1 MTWLQEFHFLRPY
14 WLLGLIIP
22 FLLGWK
28 FWKNESIKSSW
39 AEVCDEHL
47 LKFLL
52 IKGQNKER
60 QYPFVLA
67 VVICTL
73 AAVALSGPTWVK
85 KENPALMVNN
95 PVMLLLNMSSDM
107 KKNDVTPSRA
117 ERAKFVL
124 KDLTEMLPSAEVGL
138 IVYTHEPFMITPLTE
153 DAAMVRHLLP
163 ALSEDIMPIN
173 GDRLDRAID
182 LAVERMTAAGYYS
195 GNVAILT
202 GDVGEKFDEALKSAA
217 LAHQKGF
224 DVSVIKINA
233 QPNDKLQQ
241 IAQKGGGIYINYN
254 GDMRV
259 LTQKISDL
267 YAKELKKSENM
278 QAVWDDMG
286 YYLFWLP
293 ALLLLYYFR
302 RGVLVVLLIC
312 LLSGTAHAN
321 WFLNDNQEAMRLF
334 EAKQYEAARQKFKNP
349 HWRGAAAYKSG
360 EYEEAL
366 KQFGAEEGLDALYN
380 QGNALAK
387 AGKIDEAIKKYE
399 EVLAQDNNFEDARF
413 NLEYLKRQQ
422 QQEQNQQQKSDQK
435 EQNQDKQQGQ
445 SAQKQEQNQQ
455 QQDKQKQEQQEQQS
469 GNQQQQHQNQQDQQQ
484 QQEGEQQQSEEQ
496 KQSNGEDNQ
505 AQQQENQD
513 NQNDG
518 KKEDHSQ
525 SAGQPEQ
532 QSSAGKQQNEQDS
545 RSSDNKQSGNR
556 QPQQSNNDGSDGKP
570 QNQPQNQQPEG
581 QENSD
586 KQQDAAAAMS
596 DEQGEKEA
604 EAMQGS
610 VGKEEAPEEKEKYRA
625 RMQRFREIPEDK
637 GGLLRAFILKE
648 YRSNRYKD

>member
-1 MTWLQEFHFLRPY
+1 MMWLQEFHFLRPY

-22 FLLGWK
+22 LLLGWK

-47 LKFLL
+47 LKYLL

-67 VVICTL
+67 VVICALTV
-73 AAVALSGPTWVK
+73 VALAGPTWMK

-107 KKNDVTPSRA
+107 QKNDVTPSRA
-117 ERAKFVL
+117 ERAKFIL
-124 KDLTEMLPSAEVGL
+124 KDLTEMLQSAEVGL

-163 ALSEDIMPIN
+163 ALSEDIMPVN

-182 LAVERMTAAGYYS
+182 LAVERMTAAGYHS
-195 GNVAILT
+195 GNVAVLT
-202 GDVGEKFDEALKSAA
+202 GDAGEKFDEALKSAA
-217 LAHQKGF
+217 EAHHKGF

-233 QPNDKLQQ
+233 RPNDKLQQ
-241 IAQKGGGIYINYN
+241 IAQKGGGVYINYN

-312 LLSGTAHAN
+312 LFSEPAHAN

-334 EAKQYEAARQKFKNP
+334 EAEQYEAARQKFKNP

-360 EYEEAL
+360 EYKEAL
-366 KQFGAEEGLDALYN
+366 KQFSAEEGLDALYN

-399 EVLAQDNNFEDARF
+399 EVLAQDKNFEDARF

-445 SAQKQEQNQQ
+445 SAQKQDQQKQQGDNQQ
-455 QQDKQKQEQQEQQS
+455 QQS
-469 GNQQQQHQNQQDQQQ
+469 QQDQQQ
-484 QQEGEQQQSEEQ
+484 QQDGEQQQSEEQ
-496 KQSNGEDNQ
+496 KQSGGEDNQ

-518 KKEDHSQ
+518 EKEDNSQ
-525 SAGQPEQ
+525 SAGQSEQ
-532 QSSAGKQQNEQDS
+532 QSSAGKQENEQDN
-545 RSSDNKQSGNR
+545 RSSDDKQNSNQ
-556 QPQQSNNDGSDGKP
+556 QPQQSDNEGSDG
-570 QNQPQNQQPEG
+570 QSQQQPQNQQPEG
-581 QENSD
+581 QEDSN

-596 DEQGEKEA
+596 DEQGEQEA
-604 EAMQGS
+604 QAMQGS

>member
-1 MTWLQEFHFLRPY
+1 MAWLQEFHFLRPY
-14 WLLGLIIP
+14 WLLALIIP

-52 IKGQNKER
+52 IKGQNQER
-60 QYPFVLA
+60 RYPFVLA
-67 VVICTL
+67 VVICALTV
-73 AAVALSGPTWVK
+73 VALAGPTWVK

-117 ERAKFVL
+117 ERAKFIL

-182 LAVERMTAAGYYS
+182 LAVERMTAAGYHS
-195 GNVAILT
+195 GNVAVLT
-202 GDVGEKFDEALKSAA
+202 GDAGEKFDAALKSAA
-217 LAHQKGF
+217 EAHKKGF

-233 QPNDKLQQ
+233 RPNDKLQQ
-241 IAQKGGGIYINYN
+241 IAQKGGGVYINYN

-302 RGVLVVLLIC
+302 RGVLTVLLIC

-334 EAKQYEAARQKFKNP
+334 EAEQYEAARQKFKDP

-360 EYEEAL
+360 EYKEAL
-366 KQFGAEEGLDALYN
+366 KQFSAEEGLDALYN

-399 EVLAQDNNFEDARF
+399 EVLAQDKDFEDARF

-445 SAQKQEQNQQ
+445 SEQKQDQSQQ
-455 QQDKQKQEQQEQQS
+455 QQEQQKQEQQEQQS
-469 GNQQQQHQNQQDQQQ
+469 GNQQQQNRQDRQQQD
-484 QQEGEQQQSEEQ
+484 GDQQQSEEQ
-496 KQSNGEDNQ
+496 KQSGGEDNQ

-518 KKEDHSQ
+518 EKEDNSQ
-525 SAGQPEQ
+525 SAGQSEQ
-532 QSSAGKQQNEQDS
+532 QSSAGKQENEQDS
-545 RSSDNKQSGNR
+545 RSSDDKQNSNQ
-556 QPQQSNNDGSDGKP
+556 QPQQSDNEGSDG
-570 QNQPQNQQPEG
+570 QSQQQPQNQQPEG
-581 QENSD
+581 QEDSN
-586 KQQDAAAAMS
+586 KQQDAAAEMS
-596 DEQGEKEA
+596 DEQGEQEA

>member
-1 MTWLQEFHFLRPY
+1 MAWLQEFHFLRPY
-14 WLLGLIIP
+14 WLLALIIP

-52 IKGQNKER
+52 IKGQNQER
-60 QYPFVLA
+60 RYPFVLA
-67 VVICTL
+67 VVICALTV
-73 AAVALSGPTWVK
+73 VALSGPTWVK

-117 ERAKFVL
+117 ERAKFIL
-124 KDLTEMLPSAEVGL
+124 KDLTEMLQSAEVGL

-163 ALSEDIMPIN
+163 ALSEDIMPVN

-182 LAVERMTAAGYYS
+182 LAVERMTAAGYHS
-195 GNVAILT
+195 GNVAVLT
-202 GDVGEKFDEALKSAA
+202 GDAGEKFDAALKSAA
-217 LAHQKGF
+217 EAHHKGF

-233 QPNDKLQQ
+233 RPNDKLQQ
-241 IAQKGGGIYINYN
+241 IAQKGGGVYINYN

-302 RGVLVVLLIC
+302 RGVLTVLLIC

-334 EAKQYEAARQKFKNP
+334 ESKQYEAARQKFKDL

-360 EYEEAL
+360 EYKEAL
-366 KQFGAEEGLDALYN
+366 KQFSAEEGLDALYN

-399 EVLAQDNNFEDARF
+399 EVLAQDKDFEDARF

-445 SAQKQEQNQQ
+445 SEQKQDQSQQ
-455 QQDKQKQEQQEQQS
+455 QQEQQKQEQQEQQS
-469 GNQQQQHQNQQDQQQ
+469 GNQQQQQQNQQDQQQ
-484 QQEGEQQQSEEQ
+484 QDGNHQQSEEQ
-496 KQSNGEDNQ
+496 KQSGGEDNQ
-505 AQQQENQD
+505 AQQEENQD
-513 NQNDG
+513 NQNDSE
-518 KKEDHSQ
+518 KEDNSQ
-525 SAGQPEQ
+525 SAGQSEQ
-532 QSSAGKQQNEQDS
+532 QSSAGKQENEQDS
-545 RSSDNKQSGNR
+545 RSSDDKQNSNQ
-556 QPQQSNNDGSDGKP
+556 QPQQSDNEGSDG
-570 QNQPQNQQPEG
+570 QSQQQPQNQQPEG
-581 QENSD
+581 QEDSD

-604 EAMQGS
+604 QAMQGS